1 MTISYN
7 WKILQMLT
15 NPSLDGLTDVVV
27 SATWSAEAENVD
39 NSNPDMANIITA
51 AVGGTAS
58 FGQPS
63 STDFTQYADLTQ
75 EQVLQW
81 VWASGV
87 NKDSVEAELL
97 KKVTPNPDVIL
108 PNPWGSQ

>member
-1 MTISYN
+1 MVI
-7 WKILQMLT
+7 

-75 EQVLQW
+75 NQVLQW
-81 VWASGV
+81 VWESGV
-87 NKDSVEAELL
+87 SKDGVETELL
-97 KKVTPNPDVIL
+97 QKVTPNQDTIL
-108 PNPWGSQ
+108 PNPWSN

>member
-1 MTISYN
+1 
-7 WKILQMLT
+7 MLT

-63 STDFTQYADLTQ
+63 STDFTQYANLTQ

-81 VWASGV
+81 VWESGV
-87 NKDSVEAELL
+87 SKDGVEAELL
-97 KKVTPNPDVIL
+97 KKVTPNQDTIL
-108 PNPWGSQ
+108 PNPWGA

>member
-1 MTISYN
+1 MTITYN
-7 WKILQMLT
+7 WKILQMVT

-39 NSNPDMANIITA
+39 NSNPAMANIITS
-51 AVGGTAS
+51 AVGGIAN
-58 FGQPS
+58 FGTPN

-75 EQVLQW
+75 EQVLTW

-87 NKDSVEAELL
+87 SKDGVEAELL
-97 KKVTPNPDVIL
+97 KKVTPNQDTIL
-108 PNPWGSQ
+108 PNPWGA